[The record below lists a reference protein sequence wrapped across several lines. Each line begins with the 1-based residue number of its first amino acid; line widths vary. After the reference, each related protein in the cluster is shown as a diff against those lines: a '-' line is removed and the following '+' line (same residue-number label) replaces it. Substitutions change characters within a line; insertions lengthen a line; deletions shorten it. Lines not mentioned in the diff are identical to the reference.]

1 MSRPRLKLIKPTNNQ
16 YSNQYRGDQES
27 RFREN
32 RSIDK
37 LRSMSNGK
45 LESFDMTANDNSAL
59 EMMMSSS
66 TG

>member
-1 MSRPRLKLIKPTNNQ
+1 MSRPRLKLTKPTNNQ
-16 YSNQYRGDQES
+16 YSNQYREQES

-45 LESFDMTANDNSAL
+45 LNSFDMTANNNSAL